1 MKKTKRKSRRS
12 KRNKTIRYI
21 SRGGD
26 PESKSD
32 SMESQSLDQLAELK
46 AAREK
51 ESSSSGLS
59 SMIEGAATGTLAKIG
74 DVVGIN
80 IDSPKEVEKTLDNL
94 KEMVSNPKNIENA
107 KEIISSAANNAA
119 VYFKAA
125 EPLIAPLTDKVLEVG
140 SKAIE
145 KAGETTTV
153 IVSNAVK
160 EIPGVGLA
168 YSVVQDASKIGEA
181 VSAATNAAAE
191 LTTTTADSAVVF
203 KKNLEQLQNEA
214 ANATKGLDVSI
225 PNPSD
230 AMAKLGTNIP
240 NPSDAMAKLGSSIPN
255 PSDAMAK
262 LGSSIPNPSDAMA
275 KLGTS
280 IPNPSDAMAKLGT
293 SIPNPS
299 DAMAKLGTS
308 IPNPSDMMSKV
319 GSSMPNTDKITN
331 AMKGGGLNKLSKV
344 KEQIGGRIIDSL
356 DEFSDPIN
364 YQTGILKGG
373 NNKTKKSFVGS
384 KHGKTKH
391 VRFSF

>member
-59 SMIEGAATGTLAKIG
+59 SMVEGVATGTLAKIG
-74 DVVGIN
+74 DAVGIN

-168 YSVVQDASKIGEA
+168 YAVVQDASKIGEA

-230 AMAKLGTNIP
+230 AMAKLG
-240 NPSDAMAKLGSSIPN
+240 SSIP
-255 PSDAMAK
+255 
-262 LGSSIPNPSDAMA
+262 
-275 KLGTS
+275 
-280 IPNPSDAMAKLGT
+280 
-293 SIPNPS
+293 
-299 DAMAKLGTS
+299 
-308 IPNPSDMMSKV
+308 
-319 GSSMPNTDKITN
+319 TDKVTN
-331 AMKGGGLNKLSKV
+331 VMKGGGLNKLSKV

-356 DEFSDPIN
+356 DEFTDPIN